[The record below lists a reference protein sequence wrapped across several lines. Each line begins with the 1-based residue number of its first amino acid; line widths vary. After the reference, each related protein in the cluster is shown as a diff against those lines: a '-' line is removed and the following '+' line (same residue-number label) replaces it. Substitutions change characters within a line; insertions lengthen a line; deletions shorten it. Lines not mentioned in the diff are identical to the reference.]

1 MIIAGHTA
9 FDGCHQANYYTTSVV
24 VDKDFPLGYTVVW
37 LGLCDY
43 NNKHYV
49 LNLAF
54 WQHNSYC
61 LGCKQIVIHWKL
73 S

>member
-9 FDGCHQANYYTTSVV
+9 FDGCHQAKYYTTSV
-24 VDKDFPLGYTVVW
+24 
-37 LGLCDY
+37 GLCGY